1 MIKFLLRKL
10 ATTLPLLIVV
20 PFLVFAM
27 IDLVPGD
34 PAAILAGENAD
45 PAQIEAVRENLN
57 LGSPLIVRYGEWL
70 LGAVQGDLGTSFTS
84 GATVIGL
91 LGRSLGATLSLVAF
105 ALLIAVVVGVAL
117 AVAAAARPHGPL
129 DRFVSAAAA
138 LAIAMPTFWLGLLL
152 ISLLAIQIP
161 LFPSFGYVP
170 PGEGISPWLAHLF
183 LPALAL
189 SVLPAAELVMQLR
202 SSLLNAMTTDY
213 VLNARAKGLSSLS
226 VMFKHGMKNALVP
239 VVTVF
244 GFRVAEILGGTV
256 AIEFIFNISGLGR
269 LALDAV
275 QARDIPVV
283 LGFVLFTTLVVV
295 VVNFLVDLSYGFL
308 SPKVRA

>member
-1 MIKFLLRKL
+1 MALPILL
-10 ATTLPLLIVV
+10 VV

-45 PAQIEAVRENLN
+45 PVQIEAVREKLN
-57 LGSPLIVRYGEWL
+57 LGAPLLVRYGDWVL
-70 LGAVQGDLGTSFTS
+70 HAVQGDLGVSFTS
-84 GATVIGL
+84 GDGVIGL

-117 AVAAAARPHGPL
+117 AVGAAARPHGKL
-129 DRFVSAAAA
+129 DRTVSAAAA

-152 ISLLAIQIP
+152 VSLLAIQIP

-170 PGEGISPWLAHLF
+170 PQEGIGIWLAHLF

-189 SVLPAAELVMQLR
+189 SVLPAAEIVMQLR
-202 SSLLNAMTTDY
+202 SSLLGAMSTDY
-213 VLNARAKGLSSLS
+213 VLNARAKGLAPSSIL
-226 VMFKHGMKNALVP
+226 FKHGMKNALVP

-295 VVNFLVDLSYGFL
+295 VVNFLVDLSYAYL

>member
-1 MIKFLLRKL
+1 MIKFLIRKF
-10 ATTLPLLIVV
+10 AMALPLLIVV

-27 IDLVPGD
+27 IELVPGD

-45 PAQIEAVRENLN
+45 PVQIEAVRENLN
-57 LGSPLIVRYGEWL
+57 LGAPLILRYGEWL
-70 LGAVQGDLGTSFTS
+70 LNAVQGDLGVSFTS
-84 GATVIGL
+84 GTAVIDL
-91 LGRSLGATLSLVAF
+91 LVRSLGATLSLVAL
-105 ALLIAVVVGVAL
+105 ALLIAVVIGVSL
-117 AVAAAARPHGPL
+117 AVAAAARPHGKL
-129 DRFVSAAAA
+129 DRIVSAASA

-152 ISLLAIQIP
+152 VSLLAIQFP
-161 LFPSFGYVP
+161 LFPSFGYVSP
-170 PGEGISPWLAHLF
+170 QEGIVAWLAHLF

-189 SVLPAAELVMQLR
+189 SVLPAAEIVMQLR

-213 VLNARAKGLSSLS
+213 VLNARAKGLAPSSVL
-226 VMFKHGMKNALVP
+226 FKHGMKNALVP

-275 QARDIPVV
+275 QSRDIPVM

-295 VVNFLVDLSYGFL
+295 VVNLLVDLSYGYL

>member
-10 ATTLPLLIVV
+10 AMALPLLIVV

-45 PAQIEAVRENLN
+45 PAQIEAVREKLN
-57 LGSPLIVRYGEWL
+57 LDAALLVRYGEWL
-70 LGAVQGDLGTSFTS
+70 LNAVQGDLGASFTS
-84 GATVIGL
+84 GASVIDL

-105 ALLIAVVVGVAL
+105 ALLIAVVLGVSL
-117 AVAAAARPHGPL
+117 AVLAAARPYGPL
-129 DRFVSAAAA
+129 DRAISAGAA
-138 LAIAMPTFWLGLLL
+138 LAIAMPTFWLALLL
-152 ISLLAIQIP
+152 VSLLAIQVP

-170 PGEGISPWLAHLF
+170 PGDGLGEWVAHLV

-202 SSLLNAMTTDY
+202 SSLLSTMTTDY
-213 VLNARAKGLSSLS
+213 VLNARAKGMPPSS

-283 LGFVLFTTLVVV
+283 LGFVLFSTLVVV
-295 VVNFLVDLSYGFL
+295 VVNFLVDLSYGYL